1 VFDSLHGAAP
11 DNSGGAPGG
20 PRRAMTRVEIS
31 RIEAGGDLEEA
42 FDIRREVFCVEQGVS
57 EAEEMDGLDDEC
69 VHYLLRLGGA
79 AVGTARVR
87 SLAPGSAKIER
98 MAVLRPHR
106 GARLGARLMRR
117 LLGDLEEAG
126 IGKAVLHAQ
135 LRTVPFY
142 AGLGFAT
149 KGAPFDE
156 AGIAHVAMERTLRAA
171 GD

>member
-1 VFDSLHGAAP
+1 
-11 DNSGGAPGG
+11 
-20 PRRAMTRVEIS
+20 MTQVEIS
-31 RIEAGGDLEEA
+31 RIEADGDLEAA
-42 FDIRREVFCVEQGVS
+42 FDIRREVFCVEQGVP
-57 EAEEMDGLDDEC
+57 EAVEIDGLDGAC
-69 VHYLLRLGGA
+69 VHYLLRRGGA

-87 SLAPGSAKIER
+87 PLAPGSAKIER

-106 GARLGARLMRR
+106 GVGLGARLMRR
-117 LLGDLEEAG
+117 LLRDLEEAG

-149 KGAPFDE
+149 RGAPFDE
-156 AGIAHVAMERTLRAA
+156 AGIAHIAMDRTLRAA